1 MKRNKYQTFIEVDK
15 GIFLY
20 FNSFSSKY
28 LLLDEKKHNIYQNSS
43 LEYIKQNYLD
53 LYKTLLDAQFVVS
66 NDFDEQAIV
75 EYKKIAEKMDTTMYH
90 VVVNVTL
97 DCNLR
102 CWYCYE
108 TKIHNSKLYANVI
121 EAIKLNVTLQYEKV
135 RFKTLKISFFGGEP
149 FLNFEGI
156 RKILDFARTFCKTK
170 DVVLLADFTTNA
182 TLIRKEHLEY
192 LQDLK
197 CFFQITLDGNRQKH
211 NEVKHLNGEDTFMRT
226 IDNIHNISNAV
237 KESYIWVRINYD
249 EKTLEHIDDILAL
262 IDDLDKN
269 HAFLILRK
277 IWQTDTN
284 DINSKLLTGAIQK
297 ILNHKFFVDCYALSR
312 SGICF
317 AERMNQVLV
326 NFDGKVFKCS
336 TLKSFDDDNSLGKLN
351 LQTGEIKWDLNK
363 VAQIPRILPNK
374 RCSEC
379 CLYPCCLGPCN
390 KNILKSPDRTCI
402 IDEMNLS
409 MRDYL
414 MYNFKLNLLYEN
426 FSDTN
431 L

>member
-108 TKIHNSKLYANVI
+108 KKIHNSKLYANVI

-226 IDNIHNISNAV
+226 IDNIHNITNAI

-284 DINSKLLTGAIQK
+284 DINPKLLTGAIQK
-297 ILNHKFFVDCYALSR
+297 ILNHKFFVDCYCNAIVSVPLGMKFGGIGCALGTAISMIV
-312 SGICF
+312 GNGFI
-317 AERMNQVLV
+317 MNWYY
-326 NFDGKVFKCS
+326 
-336 TLKSFDDDNSLGKLN
+336 
-351 LQTGEIKWDLNK
+351 QTHIGLDMVYFWK
-363 VAQIPRILPNK
+363 RILGIVPAMLPAIALGVAAV
-374 RCSEC
+374 RLHTFTGYSGVLTFAVPYAAVYAAGLYRFAMDESE
-379 CLYPCCLGPCN
+379 
-390 KNILKSPDRTCI
+390 
-402 IDEMNLS
+402 
-409 MRDYL
+409 RD
-414 MYNFKLNLLYEN
+414 MVRSVVRKIRR
-426 FSDTN
+426 
-431 L
+431 